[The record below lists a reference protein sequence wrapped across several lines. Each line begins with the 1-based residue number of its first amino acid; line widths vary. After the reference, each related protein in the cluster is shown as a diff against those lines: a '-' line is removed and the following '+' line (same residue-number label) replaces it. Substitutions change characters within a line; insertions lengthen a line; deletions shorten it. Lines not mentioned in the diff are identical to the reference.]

1 METLYRTYKMLL
13 TNTSTDFIRYLH
25 DKIEWDSRLIAILGA
40 RGVGKTTMLLQHI
53 KLYDSIDETLF
64 VTADDL
70 YFAEH
75 KIFDLAME
83 FYQHG
88 GKKLYID
95 EIHKY
100 NGWSREIKN
109 IYDLIPGL
117 QVVYTGSSILDLE
130 TGEADLSRRKLEYRM
145 AGLSFREYIAIS
157 CGYQL
162 PVCSFEDILK
172 HKIEFP
178 YEQIRPLQLFR
189 EYLQQGYYPF
199 FKEKGYYVRL
209 RSIINQTLENDIPI
223 FAKMNVTT
231 AQKLKRLLYI
241 IAQSVPFKPNFSKLA
256 TLLDINR
263 NTISELMFYLE
274 KAEIINQL
282 RCDTEGV
289 RLLGKVDKVYLNNT
303 NLAYALSDSTPDIG
317 NVRETVFFSMMRA
330 TQPITTSSISDFMIS
345 KYTFEIGGKN
355 KSQKQIKEVENAYIV
370 KDDIEFG
377 MQNIIPLWTFGF
389 TY

>member
-231 AQKLKRLLYI
+231 AQK
-241 IAQSVPFKPNFSKLA
+241 
-256 TLLDINR
+256 
-263 NTISELMFYLE
+263 
-274 KAEIINQL
+274 
-282 RCDTEGV
+282 C
-289 RLLGKVDKVYLNNT
+289 
-303 NLAYALSDSTPDIG
+303 
-317 NVRETVFFSMMRA
+317 
-330 TQPITTSSISDFMIS
+330 
-345 KYTFEIGGKN
+345 TF
-355 KSQKQIKEVENAYIV
+355 Q
-370 KDDIEFG
+370 
-377 MQNIIPLWTFGF
+377 T
-389 TY
+389 